1 MDRSSLSGVADQ
13 SGEIERKSNLSYL
26 RNLYGLLFLEL
37 LLVFI
42 WSSFIVSYPKSFAW
56 VSKVWWLGLIALIL
70 AGIVLAFT
78 LVSAASRNPPLNTV
92 VYAAFTLFSAF
103 GVGWL
108 CLADGSLL
116 VYFVL
121 TTLTSIALGFAL
133 YAT

>member
-1 MDRSSLSGVADQ
+1 MDRSSLSVVADQ
-13 SGEIERKSNLSYL
+13 STYEIRKSNLSYL
-26 RNLYGLLFLEL
+26 RILYGLFFLEL
-37 LLVFI
+37 LLAFI

-70 AGIVLAFT
+70 AGILLAFT
-78 LVSAASRNPPLNTV
+78 LVSSASRNPPLNTV
-92 VYAAFTLFSAF
+92 IYAAFTVCFAF

-116 VYFVL
+116 VYFAL
-121 TTLTSIALGFAL
+121 TTLTSISYGFAL